1 MELLIEISLL
11 FEKLTAALADGRDP
25 AGALCEE
32 IRVVDTFLDDEADTS
47 VSSWMHE
54 LYHRLASDIH
64 FLCQA
69 SYMLYVHFFLL
80 FAEFRAHLHIQH
92 LPSPAKQTAHSSTN
106 MTL

>member
-47 VSSWMHE
+47 VSS
-54 LYHRLASDIH
+54 
-64 FLCQA
+64 
-69 SYMLYVHFFLL
+69 
-80 FAEFRAHLHIQH
+80 
-92 LPSPAKQTAHSSTN
+92 
-106 MTL
+106 